1 MPQALILRM
10 GAQKPSFCPEE
21 ALQPFNGAKNPV
33 SLVFLRNMMC
43 DRLTIISRSGRV
55 FEMVN
60 YWQVLLVNPPLQKS
74 RLLDRT

>member
-1 MPQALILRM
+1 MPQDLILRM
-10 GAQKPSFCPEE
+10 GSQKPSFCPEE

-33 SLVFLRNMMC
+33 SLVFIRNIMS

-55 FEMVN
+55 FEMGDC
-60 YWQVLLVNPPLQKS
+60 WQILLANPPLQKS

>member
-1 MPQALILRM
+1 MPPDLILRM

-33 SLVFLRNMMC
+33 MKVFLRNIMC

>member
-1 MPQALILRM
+1 MPQDLILRM

-33 SLVFLRNMMC
+33 MKVFLRNIMS
-43 DRLTIISRSGRV
+43 DRLTILSRSGRV

-60 YWQVLLVNPPLQKS
+60 YWQILLVNPPLQKS